1 LARAVAAFRILA
13 LGYAL
18 VLVIADHH
26 HYDRPSLAWALLG
39 AMAVWTAI
47 TAAAYDGTAR
57 WPGRWP
63 WWLLATDVA
72 IAVGMVLATVA
83 VESHARIS
91 AGAPTLPAA
100 WVAAPVLICAIAG
113 GPWLGG
119 LAALALSAADVTERS
134 GVTQHT
140 FNGVVLLLMA
150 GVVGGYVV
158 RLGQRAQDVI
168 EAAARRE
175 SATAQRD
182 RLAREIHDSVLQV
195 LALVARRGAAIGG
208 ETAELAALAAA
219 QEAVLRQLVAM
230 PVLDTRVAGEIDL
243 RSLLSGLGS
252 ERVTVSNPAD
262 PVMLGER
269 ESTAVVGA
277 VSEAL
282 SNVERHGGPQAHA
295 WVLIEALPDEVTV
308 TVRDNGQGIA
318 DGRLTQAAAAGRLG
332 VSQSMVG
339 RIEAIGGV
347 LVVTS
352 AVGAG
357 TEVEIRVPR

>member
-13 LGYAL
+13 LGYAV
-18 VLVIADHH
+18 VLVIADHR

-39 AMAVWTAI
+39 VMAVWTAV
-47 TAAAYDGTAR
+47 TTVAYDGTAR
-57 WPGRWP
+57 WPRWP
-63 WWLLATDVA
+63 GWLLATDVA
-72 IAVGMVLATVA
+72 IAVGLVLATLA
-83 VESHARIS
+83 VEPHARIS

-119 LAALALSAADVTERS
+119 LAALAVSAADVIERR
-134 GVTQHT
+134 GFTQHT

-175 SATAQRD
+175 SATAERD

-195 LALVARRGAAIGG
+195 LALVARRGTAIGG
-208 ETAELAALAAA
+208 ETAELAELAAD
-219 QEAVLRQLVAM
+219 QEAVLRRLVAM
-230 PVLDTRVAGEIDL
+230 PALDTPGAGEVDL
-243 RSLLSGLGS
+243 RPLLSGMGTA
-252 ERVTVSNPAD
+252 RVTVSNPAE
-262 PVMLGER
+262 PVLLGQ
-269 ESTAVVGA
+269 TDAAAVAGAVV
-277 VSEAL
+277 EAL

-308 TVRDNGQGIA
+308 TVRDNGQGMT
-318 DGRLTQAAAAGRLG
+318 DGRLAQAAAAGRLG
-332 VSQSMVG
+332 VIQSMVG
-339 RIEAIGGV
+339 RIETIGGV
-347 LVVTS
+347 LVITS